1 MQLSNETINVLKNFA
16 TVNPNVVFKPGQK
29 LKTISEAKTILAS
42 AEIVEDFPVEFGI
55 YDLNEFLSVYNLI
68 ENPVLS
74 FEDKSLLI
82 SGSGQKIRY
91 YFSETEI
98 LTQPSKD
105 ITMPDWEVGI
115 NITDEQLKS
124 LKQASA
130 VLGHSDLAITG
141 TNGNVV
147 AKVFDEKDSTSNTF
161 EMELDRDNA
170 CKEDFNFVV
179 NMPNLKLLPG
189 DYFVNISSKL
199 ISNWTNNDYPIDYF
213 IALEKSSTFAV

>member
-1 MQLSNETINVLKNFA
+1 M
-16 TVNPNVVFKPGQK
+16 G
-29 LKTISEAKTILAS
+29 
-42 AEIVEDFPVEFGI
+42 
-55 YDLNEFLSVYNLI
+55 
-68 ENPVLS
+68 
-74 FEDKSLLI
+74 
-82 SGSGQKIRY
+82 
-91 YFSETEI
+91 
-98 LTQPSKD
+98 
-105 ITMPDWEVGI
+105 
-115 NITDEQLKS
+115 
-124 LKQASA
+124 QASA